1 MVRIFAA
8 IAFLSVS
15 AMADTGPCSAGLQ
28 DPPVFAVVLGSPVV
42 LSFRHTTSSM
52 LTPPSVTVVGH
63 QITAWQLPTGVTQSG
78 VENCN
83 SHSVSLGD
91 LAPGAYS
98 VTWNYQVIESAGPV
112 PPAATFLFAFTVP
125 ETAPCVR
132 GIDIQPPSP
141 LAGQPVTIA
150 YSIPYRGFLQP
161 PSVTMSAGQITID
174 QPAAIADPYPGYLPC
189 GRGAVQINALQPGFY
204 AVVLR
209 SFSSIELTGSLTVRP
224 ATRGR
229 AVRTH

>member
-63 QITAWQLPTGVTQSG
+63 QITAWQLPSAVAQSA

-91 LAPGAYS
+91 LEPGSYG
-98 VTWNYQVIESAGPV
+98 VTWNYQVIESAGP
-112 PPAATFLFAFTVP
+112 
-125 ETAPCVR
+125 
-132 GIDIQPPSP
+132 
-141 LAGQPVTIA
+141 
-150 YSIPYRGFLQP
+150 
-161 PSVTMSAGQITID
+161 
-174 QPAAIADPYPGYLPC
+174 
-189 GRGAVQINALQPGFY
+189 
-204 AVVLR
+204 
-209 SFSSIELTGSLTVRP
+209 
-224 ATRGR
+224 
-229 AVRTH
+229 RTHAKTLLFSISVRVT